1 MMYRDDAFVLNCEGE
16 HMLAI
21 LSQPVASTALD
32 VGVVI
37 VVGGPQYRVGSHR
50 QFKLLADRL
59 AGAGITTLRFDY
71 RGMGDSSGDL
81 RSFEYVSADIGTAI
95 DAMIHRSG
103 HVKKVV
109 IWGLCDGASAALLYL
124 HAAGDSRVRGLCL
137 LNPWVRS
144 EVSLARAQVKH
155 YYANRLREKAFW
167 LKLLSG
173 QVAGTAVRSL
183 WRNLRTARAVPQAG
197 ADAAQYQQRM
207 AAAWRRFDGHILLV
221 LSENDYTAKEFLEYT
236 QMDRDWHALLNRA
249 TVLRHELAGAD
260 HTCSDM
266 ASRSAVESLTLE
278 WTQRH
283 VT

>member
-1 MMYRDDAFVLNCEGE
+1 MMYREDALILNCEGE

-59 AGAGITTLRFDY
+59 AGAGIATLRFDY
-71 RGMGDSSGDL
+71 RGMGDSTGDL
-81 RSFEYVSADIGTAI
+81 RSFEDVSADIGTAI
-95 DAMIHRSG
+95 DALIDRSG

-109 IWGLCDGASAALLYL
+109 IWGLCDGASAALLYQ
-124 HAAGDSRVRGLCL
+124 HAANDARVRGLCL

-155 YYANRLREKAFW
+155 YYANRLRERAFW

-173 QVAGTAVRSL
+173 QVAGTALRSL
-183 WRNLRTARAVPQAG
+183 WRNLRTARARPQVSAET
-197 ADAAQYQQRM
+197 AHYQQRM
-207 AAAWRRFDGHILLV
+207 AAAWRRFDGNILLV
-221 LSENDYTAKEFLEYT
+221 LSEHDYTAKEFLEYT
-236 QMDRDWHALLNRA
+236 QMNRDWHELLNRA
-249 TVLRHELAGAD
+249 TVLRHELADAD

-266 ASRSAVESLTLE
+266 TSRSAVESLTLE